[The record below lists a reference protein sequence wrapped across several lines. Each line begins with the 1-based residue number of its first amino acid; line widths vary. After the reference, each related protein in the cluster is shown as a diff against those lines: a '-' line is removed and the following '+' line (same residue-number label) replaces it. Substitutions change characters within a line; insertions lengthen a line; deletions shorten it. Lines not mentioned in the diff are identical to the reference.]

1 MFQYEQPT
9 FNGGFSRNNLPR
21 IKDGVRAINLDD
33 KKVKEHIGFDCLL
46 REMQLYTLIFFEFN
60 IILNQYKSIMKIN
73 LINQD
78 KSIMRNIVRTK
89 NNESVMLGFYCIAF
103 IEHMLAGKALLDY
116 THLFSPNDYKKN
128 GKRIC
133 KCFKEKYVKS

>member
-1 MFQYEQPT
+1 
-9 FNGGFSRNNLPR
+9 
-21 IKDGVRAINLDD
+21 
-33 KKVKEHIGFDCLL
+33 
-46 REMQLYTLIFFEFN
+46 
-60 IILNQYKSIMKIN
+60 MKIN

-89 NNESVMLGFYCIAF
+89 NNESVRLGFYCIAF

-116 THLFSPNDYKKN
+116 THLFSPNDYKEN

>member
-1 MFQYEQPT
+1 MFQYEPT

-60 IILNQYKSIMKIN
+60 IILNQYKCIMKIN